1 MTVQFKRRSMARDIA
16 SAIAMSGLLAT
27 ASLYSLSVS
36 AAEEEDGPRQPP
48 ATRTSEVLT
57 ERVFNAIN
65 EIQELMSPEEGE
77 PNLVEAKEQLD
88 ELNERYDR
96 LNDFEKS
103 TLLNFYTNYYLMTD
117 NIPEALATF
126 EKILTIEDLRI
137 ESRQRALMSLG
148 QLYMGEERYQEAIES
163 FNRWRDISPEE
174 HPTVYLGLAN
184 SYYNLEQYNEAI
196 PFLINHMEMLE
207 ANGDPIAKNIYGLLN
222 LMYIELEDYVNAERI
237 TKQMVTLF
245 DEASDW
251 RNLSAIYGYLD
262 DDKKRIETLSVT
274 FAKGYMASEA
284 EFLNLSQS
292 LAGAEAPYQG
302 AKVLQV
308 GMQQGIV
315 EENEENLQRLV
326 QMFLLANEYEMALEP
341 AQRAA
346 EMGETGEAYDQLGYV
361 YYLLHDYEGA
371 ARAFQSALDRG
382 GLENPGDVQLT
393 LARTLVELDRYDEA
407 AAAARRAR
415 ELGENAAEAFI
426 TYVESSKARY
436 DALQQRKQDAIEFYQ
451 S

>member
-1 MTVQFKRRSMARDIA
+1 MIRQFKRRSMARDIA
-16 SAIAMSGLLAT
+16 SVLAMTGLLTT
-27 ASLYSLSVS
+27 ASLYSLAAS
-36 AAEEEDGPRQPP
+36 AAEATDGPRQPP

-57 ERVFNAIN
+57 ERVFNAVN
-65 EIQELMSPEEGE
+65 EINELMSPAEGE
-77 PNLVEAKEQLD
+77 PNLVRAKEELD

-103 TLLNFYTNYYLMTD
+103 TLLNFYTNYYLLTD
-117 NIPEALATF
+117 NIQEALATF
-126 EKILTIEDLRI
+126 EKILTIENLRV

-148 QLYMGEERYQEAIES
+148 QLYMGEERYQEAIEA
-163 FNRWRDISPEE
+163 FNRWRDLSPEE

-207 ANGDPIAKNIYGLLN
+207 AQGTTIAKNIYGLLN

-262 DDKKRIETLSVT
+262 DDKKRIETLGAT

-284 EFLNLSQS
+284 EYLNLSQS

-308 GMQQGIV
+308 GMQQGVV
-315 EENEENLQRLV
+315 EETEENLQRLV

-341 AQRAA
+341 AQKAA
-346 EMGETGEAYDQLGYV
+346 EIGETGEAFDQLGYV

-371 ARAFQSALDRG
+371 ARSFQSALDRG
-382 GLENPGDVQLT
+382 GLDNAGDVQLT

-407 AAAARRAR
+407 ATAARRAR

-436 DALQQRKQDAIEFYQ
+436 DTLQQRKQDAIEFYQ

>member
-1 MTVQFKRRSMARDIA
+1 MSRQFKRKSMARDVV
-16 SAIAMSGLLAT
+16 SALAMMGLLT
-27 ASLYSLSVS
+27 GGSMYSMVAS
-36 AAEEEDGPRQPP
+36 AAEEEGGRRQPP
-48 ATRTSEVLT
+48 ATRSSEVLT
-57 ERVFNAIN
+57 ERVFRAIN
-65 EIQELMSPEEGE
+65 EIQELMSPEQGE
-77 PNLVEAKEQLD
+77 PDLTRAKRELD
-88 ELNERYDR
+88 SLNERYDR

-126 EKILTIEDLRI
+126 EKILTIEGLRI

-207 ANGDPIAKNIYGLLN
+207 ANGEPIAKNIYGLLN